1 MFLPPRLRVL
11 IDGNIIALL
20 LFIGFL
26 AVIPLSGHR
35 FYMYIAVLIMIFGMF
50 AMGYNILFGYA
61 GLLSFGHG
69 LFFGVG
75 AYSVALFTL
84 NVYRDPLVGVL
95 FSIPIALLTSILV
108 GVLTLKH
115 GKVYFAILTLA
126 LSMIFWSALVKLRWI
141 TGGTDGLTGI
151 PKRGV
156 LVDLSAPTT
165 FYYFILVFFAAIML
179 GLYALNKSRYGLL
192 LRALGANED
201 RLPFLGYSTFTLRM
215 IALTVSGVV
224 SALAGSLYA
233 VFYSVVT
240 PDVAYWT
247 FGAEPLVMSLIGG
260 SSYFLGPLV
269 GALIF
274 VSLTTAVARFAEY
287 WMLLLGAALLA
298 MVLFFRGGLLGFL
311 ESLVGGLKLGVY
323 RRWRF

>member
-11 IDGNIIALL
+11 IDGNIVVLL

-35 FYMYIAVLIMIFGMF
+35 FYMYIASLIMIMGVF
-50 AMGYNILFGYA
+50 AMGYNMLFGYA

-84 NVYRDPLVGVL
+84 NVYRDPLVGII
-95 FSIPIALLTSILV
+95 FSIPVALLTSILV
-108 GVLTLKH
+108 GILTLRH
-115 GKVYFAILTLA
+115 GRVYFAILTLA
-126 LSMIFWSALVKLRWI
+126 LSMIFWSALVKLRWL
-141 TGGTDGLTGI
+141 TGGTDGLVGI

-156 LVDLSAPTT
+156 LVDMSGPLTL
-165 FYYFILVFFAAIML
+165 YYFILLFFAAIML

-215 IALTVSGVV
+215 VALNVSGVV

-233 VFYSVVT
+233 IFYGVVT

-274 VSLTTAVARFAEY
+274 VALTTAVARFAEY
-287 WMLLLGAALLA
+287 WMLLLGTAILA

-311 ESLVGGLKLGVY
+311 ESISRGLGLGV
-323 RRWRF
+323 RGKWRF

>member
-1 MFLPPRLRVL
+1 MSLSSRLKGLVN
-11 IDGNIIALL
+11 GNTVALL
-20 LFIGFL
+20 LLIAFL
-26 AVIPLSGHR
+26 AIIPLTGHR
-35 FYMYIAVLIMIFGMF
+35 FYMYIATLIMIMGMF
-50 AMGYNILFGYA
+50 AMGYNVLFGYV

-69 LFFGVG
+69 LFFGAG
-75 AYSVALFTL
+75 AYSTALFTL
-84 NVYRDPLVGVL
+84 KVYSDPLVGVL
-95 FSIPIALLTSILV
+95 ITVPVALLTSIIV

-126 LSMIFWSALVKLRWI
+126 LSMIFWSALVKLRWL
-141 TGGTDGLTGI
+141 TGGTDGLVGI

-156 LVDLSAPTT
+156 FVDVSGPIVT
-165 FYYFILVFFAAIML
+165 YYFILAFFAVIML
-179 GLYALNKSRYGLL
+179 GLYILNKSRYGLL

-215 IALTVSGVV
+215 VALTISGTA

-247 FGAEPLVMSLIGG
+247 FGAEPLIMTLIGG
-260 SSYFLGPLV
+260 PSYFLGPLI

-274 VSLTTAVARFAEY
+274 VPLTTVVARFAEY
-287 WMLLLGAALLA
+287 WMLLLGIALLA
-298 MVLFFRGGLLGFL
+298 VILFFRGGLLGFL
-311 ESLVGGLKLGVY
+311 ESLSRELKLGVY

>member
-1 MFLPPRLRVL
+1 MYMLRRLRAL

-20 LFIGFL
+20 LLIGLLGLISFT
-26 AVIPLSGHR
+26 GHR
-35 FYMYIAVLIMIFGMF
+35 FYMYIATLIMIFGIF

-95 FSIPIALLTSILV
+95 FSIPIALLTSIIV
-108 GVLTLKH
+108 GILTLKH
-115 GKVYFAILTLA
+115 GRVYFAILTLA
-126 LSMIFWSALVKLRWI
+126 LSMIFWSALIKLRWL
-141 TGGTDGLTGI
+141 TGGSDGLVGI

-156 LVDLSAPTT
+156 LVDLSAPTV
-165 FYYFILVFFAAIML
+165 FYYFTLVFFAAIVL
-179 GLYALNKSRYGLL
+179 GLYVLNKSRYGLL
-192 LRALGANED
+192 LRALGTNED

-215 IALTVSGVV
+215 IALTISGVV
-224 SALAGSLYA
+224 SALAGALYA

-269 GALIF
+269 GAIIF
-274 VSLTTAVARFAEY
+274 VSLTTTVARFAEY
-287 WMLLLGAALLA
+287 WMLLLGAALIA
-298 MVLFFRGGLLGFL
+298 MILFFRGGLLGFL
-311 ESLVGGLKLGVY
+311 ESLAGRFKLGVY
-323 RRWRF
+323 LRWRF